1 MFGRGSDED
10 RFTRLRKKMVERQ
23 IIARGIDDQAVI
35 RAMLEI
41 PRHEFVPAKMRHLSY
56 TDSPL
61 PIGFDQTISQPYIVA
76 LMSQELQVKPGH
88 KVLEIGT
95 GSGYQ
100 AAVLSRLAGE
110 VHTVEIVPELY
121 QRSSALFRRLELHN
135 IFPHL
140 GDGSIGLKQHA
151 PFDRIIVTAA
161 PGIVPDKLI
170 EQLADHGRLILPV
183 GTFEQKLVTIIK
195 HGEIIEQIDGPK
207 VRFVPMTGI
216 IEKIN

>member
-1 MFGRGSDED
+1 MFGRTSNEEKY
-10 RFTRLRKKMVERQ
+10 TRLRRKMVEKQ
-23 IIARGIDDQAVI
+23 IVARGIHDRAVI
-35 RAMLEI
+35 KAMLEI

-61 PIGFDQTISQPYIVA
+61 PIGYDQTISQPYIVA
-76 LMSQELQVKPGH
+76 LMSQELQVRPQH
-88 KVLEIGT
+88 RVLEIGT

-100 AAVLSRLAGE
+100 AAILSRLAGE

-121 QRSSALFRRLELHN
+121 QRSSAVFLALELDN
-135 IFPHL
+135 IFSHL

-161 PGIVPDKLI
+161 PGIVPDRLI
-170 EQLADHGRLILPV
+170 EQLADDGRLILPV

-195 HGEIIEQIDGPK
+195 HDGVTEQIDGPK